1 MKEKMKE
8 YEKFIQG
15 EIKKGN
21 RSPELILFHQ
31 EMVRCFQHERLV
43 HLIIMWMFI
52 LIDLGLLFLTG
63 LAVGNLG
70 EDWAVMWP
78 LYLITLIMTVLS
90 VAYVKYYY
98 FLENHVQKLYRV
110 TAVLNGYSTDLGDFK
125 GKKVRK
131 AKK

>member
-52 LIDLGLLFLTG
+52 LIDLGLFFLTG

-70 EDWAVMWP
+70 EDWVVMWP

-98 FLENHVQKLYRV
+98 FLENNVQKLYRV
-110 TAVLNGYSTDLGDFK
+110 TAVLNGYSTDLGDFRS
-125 GKKVRK
+125 KKVRK